1 MSEESFEKLL
11 NLTSVD
17 ISQVIQ
23 LAWEDDTSFETI
35 QHRFGLS
42 ESDVARLM
50 RSELNPSAYTLWCLR
65 VRDR

>member
-11 NLTSVD
+11 NLTPVD

-42 ESDVARLM
+42 QADVARLM